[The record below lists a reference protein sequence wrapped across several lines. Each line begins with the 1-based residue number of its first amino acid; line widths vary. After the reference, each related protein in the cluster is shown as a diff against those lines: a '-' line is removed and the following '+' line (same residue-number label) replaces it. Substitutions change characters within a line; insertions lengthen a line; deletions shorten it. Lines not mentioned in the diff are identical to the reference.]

1 MAILTCL
8 IPAFPVAL
16 LARSDPALVEQS
28 LAVVGPN
35 DHVLAATPVALE
47 GGVVLGQSARQA
59 RLACPDLLLRDVDLA
74 ACQAEF
80 DALLALLDDFAV
92 RVEPSG
98 LGRAFLDVPDLD
110 GPNALP
116 FCQSLGRQVR
126 QDFGAALQPALGCD
140 QGKFTA
146 HAAATY
152 TRPGSVRVVLG
163 PAEPPFLR
171 PLPVGLLP
179 LPDESQLQLRY
190 LGLHCLGQ
198 YADLPPRAVLQQ
210 FGIAGRLAHQWAR
223 GRDDRPVMPR
233 QQRPSLT
240 VSAEFDPP
248 LDAAP
253 PLLLNALRLLERPL
267 AQLKDRLQTVQALSA
282 TREFTTGQVE
292 TDRWT
297 PATPT
302 SDRARL
308 GRLLADR
315 WQARAWD
322 GAVVRL
328 SLTLSEIQDEVG
340 QQLGLFT
347 ETASTSG
354 LMPLVRPLQVRYGS
368 MRLLRASVPS
378 SRAPRVERRVVWH
391 EAAS

>member
-190 LGLHCLGQ
+190 LGLHCL
-198 YADLPPRAVLQQ
+198 
-210 FGIAGRLAHQWAR
+210 
-223 GRDDRPVMPR
+223 
-233 QQRPSLT
+233 
-240 VSAEFDPP
+240 
-248 LDAAP
+248 
-253 PLLLNALRLLERPL
+253 
-267 AQLKDRLQTVQALSA
+267 
-282 TREFTTGQVE
+282 
-292 TDRWT
+292 
-297 PATPT
+297 
-302 SDRARL
+302 
-308 GRLLADR
+308 
-315 WQARAWD
+315 
-322 GAVVRL
+322 
-328 SLTLSEIQDEVG
+328 
-340 QQLGLFT
+340 
-347 ETASTSG
+347 
-354 LMPLVRPLQVRYGS
+354 
-368 MRLLRASVPS
+368 
-378 SRAPRVERRVVWH
+378 
-391 EAAS
+391 